1 MYEVYIEIE
10 PEVCPYCGKH
20 ERVCFINAWVEEE
33 GIFTESY
40 YCANCSKEYH
50 VDYDITNPRYRKV

>member
-20 ERVCFINAWVEEE
+20 ERVCFIDYWIKEDT
-33 GIFTESY
+33 FTKQY
-40 YCANCSKEYH
+40 YCTNCRKNYH
-50 VDYDITNPRYRKV
+50 VDYNITNPRYRKV